1 MKKIT
6 DERLIMKNLKN
17 VRIAFA
23 VQSLGIFAIL
33 FYEFLQGG
41 IDQMRDNPLWLVF
54 MVTVIVLAYLSM
66 NISVDSESNLK
77 KSNHSLQISAI
88 VTLLISLIVGILT
101 ANTPGYGIWD
111 GALIGGI
118 IFISGLVP
126 SYYIFRLRKRKEAEF
141 GEDEDEDE

>member
-17 VRIAFA
+17 IRIAFA

-41 IDQMRDNPLWLVF
+41 VDQMRNNPIWLVF
-54 MVTVIVLAYLSM
+54 MVTMIVLAYLSM
-66 NISVDSESNLK
+66 NISVDSERTLT
-77 KSNHSLQISAI
+77 KSNRSLQISAI
-88 VTLLISLIVGILT
+88 VTLMISLIVGILT

-111 GALIGGI
+111 GALIGSI
-118 IFISGLVP
+118 IFICGLVP
-126 SYYIFRLRKRKEAEF
+126 SYYIYRLRKRKEEVF
-141 GEDEDEDE
+141 EEDEDE